1 MKLTWL
7 GHAAWLVESDE
18 KRVLIDPFITGN
30 PSAPVKAADLKDI
43 DLVFVT
49 HNHSDHLG
57 DAIEISNRNN
67 AKVVSVFENVIAMQ
81 SSGLKASN
89 GVGMNKGG
97 ELIDIGG
104 IRAALVQAVHS
115 GNECGVVFE
124 MEGKTVYH
132 AGDTAFFSDMSLIK
146 RFFKPDVAMLP
157 IGGYFTMSLD
167 QAVEAAKLIGAKTTL
182 PMHYNTFPQIRQDP
196 EEFKRRLS
204 GVTNVVVLKPGEVT
218 SINQ

>member
-89 GVGMNKGG
+89 GVGINKGG

-124 MEGKTVYH
+124 IEGKIVYH

-196 EEFKRRLS
+196 MEFKRRLS
-204 GVTNVVVLKPGEVT
+204 GVTNVVVLKPGEAT